1 MKITS
6 AFVTARKRSLGQGN
20 IFTPICHSVHRGVPA
35 RGGACSRGVPGRDP
49 PRTVTAAGGTHPT
62 GMHSCFWIYLVNYE
76 FGELQ
81 NLCSGRKFP
90 SYHCTFISE
99 ELRRIEERKI
109 IMIYSC
115 KILKNRL
122 E

>member
-1 MKITS
+1 MPKTLDYSYVASSEITS
-6 AFVTARKRSLGQGN
+6 AFVFGSIWSIMN
-20 IFTPICHSVHRGVPA
+20 
-35 RGGACSRGVPGRDP
+35 
-49 PRTVTAAGGTHPT
+49 
-62 GMHSCFWIYLVNYE
+62 LVN
-76 FGELQ
+76 LQ

-99 ELRRIEERKI
+99 ELQRIEERKI

>member
-1 MKITS
+1 MPKTLDYS
-6 AFVTARKRSLGQGN
+6 YVASSENNLG
-20 IFTPICHSVHRGVPA
+20 IS
-35 RGGACSRGVPGRDP
+35 
-49 PRTVTAAGGTHPT
+49 
-62 GMHSCFWIYLVNYE
+62 FWIYLVNYE

-90 SYHCTFISE
+90 SYQCTFISE